1 MRQKNQQSGKKTKV
15 RFEWRIRQRS
25 RGQITGS
32 RSNGHVRTDWGGRWR
47 DTSLFVQGQINV
59 GRAGFQVQSQD
70 YELGGGAIR
79 II

>member
-15 RFEWRIRQRS
+15 RFEWRRKQRS
-25 RGQITGS
+25 TGQITGS
-32 RSNGHVRTDWGGRWR
+32 RSNGHVRTDWGERWR